1 MQCKYDRAKYTSL
14 LLPALSII
22 VPVFVPILNNNLYYY
37 IPTSL
42 VNSAV
47 LFTIYPDVANFFFR
61 RSVTYDDLI
70 DKYCR
75 EDSNKWQ
82 RYFTT
87 INIVLSSFLITF
99 IVYYVVQ
106 KYRWTEIV
114 KTLDVTHGVNI
125 EIIDTIGIISGLI
138 GLFRKW
144 QVIMGKIIIK
154 VLFYCKRES
163 TAARAQTMQ
172 RI

>member
-1 MQCKYDRAKYTSL
+1 MLCKHDCAKLSSV
-14 LLPALSII
+14 LLPTLCII
-22 VPVFVPILNNNLYYY
+22 VPFFVPVLNNNLYYY
-37 IPTSL
+37 VPAALINSSL
-42 VNSAV
+42 
-47 LFTIYPDVANFFFR
+47 LFTVFPDVANFFFR

-75 EDSNKWQ
+75 EDTNKWQ
-82 RYFTT
+82 RYFTI
-87 INIVLSSFLITF
+87 INIVLSSFLVTF

-106 KYRWTEIV
+106 KYRWAEIV
-114 KTLDVTHGVNI
+114 KKLDISHGVSI
-125 EIIDTIGIISGLI
+125 EIIDTIGIVSGLI

-154 VLFYCKRES
+154 LLFYCKGNRS
-163 TAARAQTMQ
+163 AQTMQ